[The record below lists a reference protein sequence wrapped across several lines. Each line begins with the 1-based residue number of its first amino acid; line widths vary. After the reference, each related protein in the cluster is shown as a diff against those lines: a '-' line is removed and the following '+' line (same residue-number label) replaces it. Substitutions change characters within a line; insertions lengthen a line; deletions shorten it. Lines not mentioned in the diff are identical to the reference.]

1 MIKLDL
7 ITGFLGA
14 GKTTFIKNYARYLMS
29 AGEKISIIE
38 NDFGAINVDMVL
50 LGELAGENCNLE
62 MIVGGDGTEAHKRRL
77 KTKLISQGMMGYD
90 RVIIEPSGLF
100 DIDEFF
106 DLIYEEPLD
115 RWYSIG
121 NVIGILDPGVVNGLS
136 EQSEYLLMSEL
147 SQAGVVLFSRSDSYD
162 NERKAEAI
170 ERINCIMSKY
180 GSKRHISSE
189 MIIDK
194 EWKKLDIRDYEK
206 IIKCGY
212 NHNSYVKMP
221 YLQDD
226 RYKTLFYFDF
236 EMEQEQ
242 LEKTL
247 TELLN
252 DEKCKGVFRIKGIL
266 KGSNNKAYEINI
278 TRYEKMTNPV
288 HVFADDFRSVLI
300 VIGEEFD
307 EKALEK
313 YLGRST
319 L

>member
-77 KTKLISQGMMGYD
+77 KTKLISQGMMGND

-170 ERINCIMSKY
+170 ERINCIMAKY

-194 EWKKLDIRDYEK
+194 EWKRLDIRDYEK

-278 TRYEKMTNPV
+278 TRYEKMTNQV
-288 HVFADDFRSVLI
+288 SEFADDFRSVLI

>member
-50 LGELAGENCNLE
+50 LGELSGENCNLE

-170 ERINCIMSKY
+170 ERINCIMAKY

-194 EWKKLDIRDYEK
+194 EWKRLDIRDYEK

-278 TRYEKMTNPV
+278 TRYEKMTNQV
-288 HVFADDFRSVLI
+288 SEFADDFRSVLI